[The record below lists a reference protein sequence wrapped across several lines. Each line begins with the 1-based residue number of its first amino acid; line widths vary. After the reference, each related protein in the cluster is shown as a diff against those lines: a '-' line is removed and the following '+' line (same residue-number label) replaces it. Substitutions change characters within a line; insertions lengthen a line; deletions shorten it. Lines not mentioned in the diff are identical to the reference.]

1 MFHKMVIHGFTLRN
15 RGHLSVCPL
24 QKDFIK
30 YFILKKKKKT
40 EKCNSESRPMKPKY
54 LTSWN
59 NIEDLNAPTA
69 MHKMNQMSIA
79 THDYTIQATYSK
91 G

>member
-1 MFHKMVIHGFTLRN
+1 M
-15 RGHLSVCPL
+15 CPL

>member
-1 MFHKMVIHGFTLRN
+1 
-15 RGHLSVCPL
+15 
-24 QKDFIK
+24 
-30 YFILKKKKKT
+30 
-40 EKCNSESRPMKPKY
+40 MKPKH

-79 THDYTIQATYSK
+79 IHDYTIQATYRK

>member
-1 MFHKMVIHGFTLRN
+1 
-15 RGHLSVCPL
+15 
-24 QKDFIK
+24 
-30 YFILKKKKKT
+30 
-40 EKCNSESRPMKPKY
+40 MKPKH

-79 THDYTIQATYSK
+79 AHDYTIQATYSK

>member
-1 MFHKMVIHGFTLRN
+1 MR
-15 RGHLSVCPL
+15 PL

-30 YFILKKKKKT
+30 HFILKKKKKKQR
-40 EKCNSESRPMKPKY
+40 KCNSESQPMKPKH

-59 NIEDLNAPTA
+59 NIEDLNAQTA
-69 MHKMNQMSIA
+69 MHKMSQISIA